1 MMTSPLIRL
10 APDIREIFWYS
21 RIQNKISRLSFKLRS
36 SISWNRV
43 KIIPEILNDYLK
55 PSIISNTASNVAKL
69 DQRID
74 A

>member
-10 APDIREIFWYS
+10 APNIREIFGIRES
-21 RIQNKISRLSFKLRS
+21 RIRS

-55 PSIISNTASNVAKL
+55 HSIISNTASNVAKL